1 MPDAAPE
8 HRIDTTL
15 RIAVIAVVIIEAI
28 AMVPLVLHLLNK

>member
-8 HRIDTTL
+8 RRVDNTL

-28 AMVPLVLHLLNK
+28 AMIPLVLHLLDK